1 MTSVLV
7 KEPEAAAA
15 GRERSERATA
25 WGSVRALAAFE
36 ARQLL
41 LQIPMLLFGLLY
53 LTYVGYGLFGRDE
66 GMDAYPVLHDVDRS
80 TQGGPELFAVA
91 LLVCV
96 HRAALL
102 NRRRGLEEQ
111 FGVLAMPTARR
122 TLAHALSV
130 VPFALGVALVVG
142 VQFTWAALRPGAVG
156 HGSVFELAVA
166 PLAVLLAGAVGVL
179 LARLLPHPAA
189 PLLLLLGFGFVTS
202 LLPGGSGAHGVDWL
216 WPAVLENGG
225 TPVPGELLGRPAG
238 WHALY
243 LLGLT
248 MLVVCVAMWVAGS
261 RARVLKAATAVAL
274 AAAVAGAVGQA
285 PGDSAALRAARKA
298 EADHPAKFQTCV
310 ERAGSRYCA
319 YPDWKGWT
327 VDWASVVDRVRSEA
341 GGAAATTRLTV
352 RQRIQEISDLTTDA
366 TLPTSATPGTVTV
379 GTQWG
384 GNRVPEFAV
393 GVARV
398 LVAGS
403 EQASADMCDARGVTT
418 MWLALAGDS
427 TPATTFRHLRIDDSL
442 KGSGVVRTSDGGS
455 MSVSAQQTQ
464 VVRELLREPH
474 DTVAARVKSHWRQL
488 VSPHTTTA
496 DAARLLGVKAPT
508 GPDDC
513 PAG

>member
-1 MTSVLV
+1 MTTTLV
-7 KEPEAAAA
+7 TNPEAAGRA
-15 GRERSERATA
+15 GRGPERDTA
-25 WGSVRALAAFE
+25 SASVFALAVFE

-41 LQIPMLLFGLLY
+41 LQIPLLVFGLLY
-53 LTYVGYGLFGRDE
+53 LAYAGHALFGGDE
-66 GMDAYPVLHDVDRS
+66 GMDAYPVLHDVDRA

-96 HRAALL
+96 HRATTLD
-102 NRRRGLEEQ
+102 RRRGLEEQ
-111 FGVLAMPTARR
+111 FGVLAMAPARR

-130 VPFALGVALVVG
+130 VPFAVGMAVLVD
-142 VQFTWAALRPGAVG
+142 VQFAWSALRPGAVG
-156 HGSVFELAVA
+156 HGSLFELAVA
-166 PLAVLLAGAVGVL
+166 PLTLLLAGALGVL
-179 LARLLPHPAA
+179 LARVLPHPAA
-189 PLLLLLGFGFVTS
+189 PLLLVVALVFVVS
-202 LLPGGSGAHGVDWL
+202 MVPGGLGTHGVAWL
-216 WPAVLENGG
+216 WPVVLENGG

-243 LLGLT
+243 LTGFTVL
-248 MLVVCVAMWVAGS
+248 LVCAAMWLAGG
-261 RARVLKAATAVAL
+261 RARILKAAAAVAL
-274 AAAVAGAVGQA
+274 AATVAGVAGQT
-285 PGDSAALRAARKA
+285 PGDSAGLRAARQA

-327 VDWASVVDRVRSEA
+327 VDWAAVVHRVRSEA
-341 GGAAATTRLTV
+341 AGAQAGTRLTV
-352 RQRIQEISDLTTDA
+352 RQRIQEVTDLTADA
-366 TLPTSATPGTVTV
+366 TLPISSTPGTVTV
-379 GTQWG
+379 GTRWG

-403 EQASADMCDARGVTT
+403 ERASLDMCDARVVTT
-418 MWLALAGDS
+418 MWLALATDP
-427 TPATTFRHLRIDDSL
+427 TPVDTFRRLRIDDSL
-442 KGSGVVRTSDGGS
+442 SGSGVVRTPDGGS
-455 MSVSAQQTQ
+455 MSVSAQQTA

-474 DTVAARVKSHWRQL
+474 DAVAARVKAHWPEL

-496 DAARLLGVKAPT
+496 EAARLLGVRVPK

>member
-1 MTSVLV
+1 MTTALV
-7 KEPEAAAA
+7 KEPETA
-15 GRERSERATA
+15 GPVDHERDNASA
-25 WGSVRALAAFE
+25 SVFALALFE

-41 LQIPMLLFGLLY
+41 LQVPLLLFGLLY
-53 LTYVGYGLFGRDE
+53 LAYVGYGLFGRDE

-102 NRRRGLEEQ
+102 NRRRSLEEQ
-111 FGVLAMPTARR
+111 FGVLAMAPARR

-142 VQFTWAALRPGAVG
+142 VQFARAALRPGAVG

-179 LARLLPHPAA
+179 LARVLPHPAA
-189 PLLLLLGFGFVTS
+189 PLLLLLVIGFGTS
-202 LLPGGSGAHGVDWL
+202 LLPGGSGTHGVDWL

-248 MLVVCVAMWVAGS
+248 VLVVCVAMWVAGG
-261 RARVLKAATAVAL
+261 RARVLKAAAAVAL
-274 AAAVAGAVGQA
+274 AAAVAGAAGQT
-285 PGDSAALRAARKA
+285 PGDSAGLQAARKA

-319 YPDWKGWT
+319 YPDWEGWT
-327 VDWASVVDRVRSEA
+327 VDWAAVVHRVRSEA
-341 GGAAATTRLTV
+341 GGDAATTRLTV
-352 RQRIQEISDLTTDA
+352 RQRIQEITDLTTDA
-366 TLPTSATPGTVTV
+366 TLPTSSTPGTVTV

-403 EQASADMCDARGVTT
+403 EHASEDMCDARVVTT
-418 MWLALAGDS
+418 MWLALATDP
-427 TPATTFRHLRIDDSL
+427 TPTATFRHLRIDDSL
-442 KGSGVVRTSDGGS
+442 KGSAAVLTPDGGS

-474 DTVAARVKSHWRQL
+474 DTVASRVRSHWQQL
-488 VSPHTTTA
+488 TSPDTTTA
-496 DAARLLGVKAPT
+496 EAARLLGVKAPK

>member
-1 MTSVLV
+1 MTTTLATKPEPAVPADHDRDRDTASASVF
-7 KEPEAAAA
+7 
-15 GRERSERATA
+15 
-25 WGSVRALAAFE
+25 ALAVFE

-41 LQIPMLLFGLLY
+41 LQIPLLVFGLLY
-53 LTYVGYGLFGRDE
+53 LAYVGYGLFGRDE
-66 GMDAYPVLHDVDRS
+66 GMDAYPVLHDVDRT

-102 NRRRGLEEQ
+102 DRRRGLEEQ
-111 FGVLAMPTARR
+111 FGVLAMAPARR

-130 VPFALGVALVVG
+130 VPFAVGMALVVDL
-142 VQFTWAALRPGAVG
+142 QFAWSALRPGAVG
-156 HGSVFELAVA
+156 HGSLFELAVA
-166 PLAVLLAGAVGVL
+166 PLTVLLAGALGVL
-179 LARLLPHPAA
+179 LARVLPHPAA
-189 PLLLLLGFGFVTS
+189 PLLILLALGFVTI
-202 LLPGGSGAHGVDWL
+202 LLPGGSGTHGVHWL
-216 WPAVLENGG
+216 WPVVLENGG

-243 LLGLT
+243 LVGLT
-248 MLVVCVAMWVAGS
+248 VLLVCAAMWVAGG

-274 AAAVAGAVGQA
+274 AAAVAGAAGQA
-285 PGDSAALRAARKA
+285 PGDSAGLQAARKA
-298 EADHPAKFQTCV
+298 EADHPARYQTCV

-327 VDWASVVDRVRSEA
+327 VDWAGVVHRVQAEA
-341 GGAAATTRLTV
+341 GGDAAMTRLTV
-352 RQRIQEISDLTTDA
+352 RQRIQEIIDLTADA
-366 TLPTSATPGTVTV
+366 TLPTSSTPGTVTV

-403 EQASADMCDARGVTT
+403 EHASLDMCDARVVTT
-418 MWLALAGDS
+418 MWLALATDP
-427 TPATTFRHLRIDDSL
+427 TPTDTFRHLRIDDSL
-442 KGSGVVRTSDGGS
+442 SGPAAVLTSDGGS
-455 MSVSAQQTQ
+455 MSVSAQQTE
-464 VVRELLREPH
+464 VVRELFREPH
-474 DTVAARVKSHWRQL
+474 DTVAARVKAHWQEL

-496 DAARLLGVKAPT
+496 EAARLLGVKVPK

-513 PAG
+513 QAG

>member
-1 MTSVLV
+1 MTTTLV
-7 KEPEAAAA
+7 TKPEAAEPADHD
-15 GRERSERATA
+15 RDRDTA
-25 WGSVRALAAFE
+25 PASVVALAVFE

-41 LQIPMLLFGLLY
+41 LQIPLLVFGLLY
-53 LTYVGYGLFGRDE
+53 LAYVGYGLFGRDE
-66 GMDAYPVLHDVDRS
+66 GMDAYPVLHDVDRT
-80 TQGGPELFAVA
+80 TQGGPELLAVA

-111 FGVLAMPTARR
+111 FGVLAMTPARR
-122 TLAHALSV
+122 TLAHALSA
-130 VPFALGVALVVG
+130 VPFAVGVAVVAD
-142 VQFTWAALRPGAVG
+142 VQFAWAALRPGAVG
-156 HGSVFELAVA
+156 HGSLFELAVA
-166 PLAVLLAGAVGVL
+166 PLTVLLAGALGVL
-179 LARLLPHPAA
+179 LARVLPHPAA
-189 PLLLLLGFGFVTS
+189 PLLFLLAIGLVTS
-202 LLPGGSGAHGVDWL
+202 MLPGGTGRHAVDWL
-216 WPAVLENGG
+216 WPVVLENGG

-243 LLGLT
+243 LTGLT
-248 MLVVCVAMWVAGS
+248 VLLVCVAMWVAGG
-261 RARVLKAATAVAL
+261 RARVLKAAAAVAL
-274 AAAVAGAVGQA
+274 AAAVAGVAGQA
-285 PGDSAALRAARKA
+285 PGDSAGLQAARKA

-327 VDWASVVDRVRSEA
+327 VDWAGVVHRVQAEA
-341 GGAAATTRLTV
+341 GGDAATARLTV
-352 RQRIQEISDLTTDA
+352 RQRIQEITDLTTDA
-366 TLPTSATPGTVTV
+366 TLPTSSTPGTVTV

-403 EQASADMCDARGVTT
+403 EHASLDMCDARVVTT
-418 MWLALAGDS
+418 MWLALATDP
-427 TPATTFRHLRIDDSL
+427 TPTDTFRHLRIDDSL
-442 KGSGVVRTSDGGS
+442 SGSAAVLTSDGGS

-464 VVRELLREPH
+464 VVRELFREPH
-474 DTVAARVKSHWRQL
+474 DTVAARVKSHWQEL

-496 DAARLLGVKAPT
+496 EAARLLGVKTPK

>member
-1 MTSVLV
+1 MTTPLV
-7 KEPEAAAA
+7 TKRAAAPHA
-15 GRERSERATA
+15 DHDRGTA
-25 WGSVRALAAFE
+25 SASVVALAVFE

-41 LQIPMLLFGLLY
+41 LQIPLLVFGLLY
-53 LTYVGYGLFGRDE
+53 LAYVGYGLFGRDE
-66 GMDAYPVLHDVDRS
+66 GMDAYPVLHDVDRA
-80 TQGGPELFAVA
+80 TQGAPELFAVA

-96 HRAALL
+96 HRATML

-111 FGVLAMPTARR
+111 FGVLAMPPARR

-130 VPFALGVALVVG
+130 VPFAVGVAVLVD
-142 VQFTWAALRPGAVG
+142 VQFARAALRPGAVG
-156 HGSVFELAVA
+156 HGSLFELAVA
-166 PLAVLLAGAVGVL
+166 PLTVLLAGALGVL
-179 LARLLPHPAA
+179 LARVLPHPAA
-189 PLLLLLGFGFVTS
+189 PLVFLLALGLLTIAV
-202 LLPGGSGAHGVDWL
+202 PGGSGTHAVHWL
-216 WPAVLENGG
+216 WPVVLENGG

-243 LLGLT
+243 LVGLT
-248 MLVVCVAMWVAGS
+248 VLLVGAAMWVAGG

-285 PGDSAALRAARKA
+285 PGDSAGLQAARKA

-310 ERAGSRYCA
+310 ERDGSRYCA

-327 VDWASVVDRVRSEA
+327 VDWAGVVRRVRSEA
-341 GGAAATTRLTV
+341 AGTQATTRLTV
-352 RQRIQEISDLTTDA
+352 RQRIQEITDLTTDA
-366 TLPTSATPGTVTV
+366 TLPTSSTPGTVTV

-403 EQASADMCDARGVTT
+403 EHASLDMCDARVVTT
-418 MWLALAGDS
+418 MWLALADDP
-427 TPATTFRHLRIDDSL
+427 TPTATFRHLRIDDSL
-442 KGSGVVRTSDGGS
+442 SGPAAVLTSDGGT
-455 MSVSAQQTQ
+455 MSVSAQQTE

-474 DTVAARVKSHWRQL
+474 DTVAARVKSHWQQL

-496 DAARLLGVKAPT
+496 EAAHLLGVKAPK

-513 PAG
+513 SAG